1 MLLYVW
7 TVLQAIRVLTLKGQ
21 ALRYRLASVITTLVA
36 LELGLQQ
43 TNIMLS
49 SPLEYSYTTIRLRQP
64 VLKALVSILINDY
77 GLTYGRKVSAA
88 EQVVIFLNSAVYK
101 TTNNRVR
108 QIYQHSPLTI
118 RRAIL
123 KVSRLYCQLYTDIVI
138 QLDRDAIIP
147 SAIVSNPKLQLYLS
161 SCIGALNGSYVPF
174 KLKLV
179 ENASAYR
186 NYKGGLSQNVLVCCN
201 FNSYYTFVLLG
212 QEGSANDSTV
222 LRDALRKGMYIL
234 SSRYYLADSGYSKNL
249 AYILVL
255 YQKTRY
261 YLREQLALEQKLET
275 KEELFNLRYSQ
286 LRNMIERNFGIDKE
300 RQPILRNSP
309 NKGYSTLQQSRFICT
324 LLALYNF
331 ILRNGQLV
339 ESEEFIQQLPN
350 IDVGFDEASIVED
363 TIAETDRKLIAI
375 RSKMSVYRNKVVTSM
390 QRDYR
395 KRLEANKLYKND

>member
-1 MLLYVW
+1 MLLYIQ

-49 SPLEYSYTTIRLRQP
+49 SPPEYSYTITRLRQL

-77 GLTYGRKVSAA
+77 GLTYGRKVSAT

-108 QIYQHSPLTI
+108 QIYQYSPLTI

-147 SAIVSNPKLQLYLS
+147 SAIISNPKLQLYLS
-161 SCIGALNGSYVPF
+161 SYIGALDRSYVPF
-174 KLKLV
+174 KPKLV
-179 ENASAYR
+179 KNASAYR
-186 NYKGGLSQNVLVCCN
+186 NRKGGLSQNVLVCYN

-212 QEGSANDSTV
+212 WEGSANNSTV

-261 YLREQLALEQKLET
+261 YL
-275 KEELFNLRYSQ
+275 
-286 LRNMIERNFGIDKE
+286 
-300 RQPILRNSP
+300 
-309 NKGYSTLQQSRFICT
+309 
-324 LLALYNF
+324 
-331 ILRNGQLV
+331 
-339 ESEEFIQQLPN
+339 
-350 IDVGFDEASIVED
+350 
-363 TIAETDRKLIAI
+363 
-375 RSKMSVYRNKVVTSM
+375 
-390 QRDYR
+390 
-395 KRLEANKLYKND
+395 